1 MWAGVTDRWSP
12 SADHFGSRETHSGI
26 YRTGGSD
33 GDVIVGTYDLAG
45 SEKHGLPFSLS
56 GDRTRLVLLSVCDR
70 LYTEPVF
77 PGTCGTVQNVECSK
91 ITYLLLLFLN
101 EIYWIGWLRQL
112 LEKRAEQTTGQL
124 TIQKW
129 AIRNGAA
136 AWWFYAL
143 IGVACLVIFRAS
155 SNQAGHYSSYGA
167 YYYVHT
173 GEAYNF
179 HQEYLERVAILS
191 GPEKMCSCRPI
202 SSARGFCAWEKSPRM
217 RTMRPTVLW
226 PCGTIKTV

>member
-1 MWAGVTDRWSP
+1 MWVGLWTVRV
-12 SADHFGSRETHSGI
+12 HRQIIFGSRETHSGI

-33 GDVIVGTYDLAG
+33 GDVIVGTCDLAG

-56 GDRTRLVLLSVCDR
+56 GIVPCLVLLSVCDR

-77 PGTCGTVQNVECSK
+77 PGHAGLSRTLNAVK

-136 AWWFYAL
+136 A
-143 IGVACLVIFRAS
+143 LVVLCADRCGMSCDLPGIIQSGGSLFFLRSLLLCAP
-155 SNQAGHYSSYGA
+155 
-167 YYYVHT
+167 

-179 HQEYLERVAILS
+179 HQEYLERVEFCPDRKRCAAAGLS
-191 GPEKMCSCRPI
+191 VPPVVFVHGRNL
-202 SSARGFCAWEKSPRM
+202 RG
-217 RTMRPTVLW
+217 
-226 PCGTIKTV
+226 CGQ